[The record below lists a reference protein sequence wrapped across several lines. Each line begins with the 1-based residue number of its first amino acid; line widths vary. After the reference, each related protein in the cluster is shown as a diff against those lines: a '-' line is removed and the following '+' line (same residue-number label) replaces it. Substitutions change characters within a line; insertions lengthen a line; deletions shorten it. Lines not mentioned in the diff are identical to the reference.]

1 MIQLQYLNRVL
12 DSRDSYLLTN
22 NKLTVDFFSDYVE
35 EYKFI
40 CNHLNTY
47 GNIPDKETFLASFKD
62 FDIIKVSESNNYLLD
77 ELYKDKNRRSLAS
90 TFNKVRDLLNNDKV
104 EEAMSIYLSASSN
117 LIENNSLQS
126 VNIIEDTSRYDKY
139 LDKCSDIT
147 KAYVRTG
154 FKELDKIIG
163 GWDRSEEYATIV
175 ARLGNGKTWLLL
187 KTALAA
193 AEQGLRVGIYSGE
206 MAVDKVAYRI
216 DTLYGHIS
224 NRDIT
229 HGSINSQLK
238 YKEYIDNL
246 KSSIKGNIFVITP
259 DLIGGPATVS
269 ALKAFIQ
276 KDQLDILCIDQH
288 SLLEDERKAKSP
300 IEKAANI
307 SRDIKNLQ
315 VMTRIPIITVSQQN
329 RESTENGVGNH
340 MIAQSD
346 RIGQDSTTII
356 FAEQKDGIMTLSLTK
371 SRDSESGKK
380 LKYAVDFNVGTF
392 TYIPD
397 DEDGCASSE
406 CENLRKEFEYD
417 TDSGE
422 NVF

>member
-1 MIQLQYLNRVL
+1 MIQLQYLNKIL
-12 DSRDSYLLTN
+12 DSRDSYMLTSN
-22 NKLTVDFFSDYVE
+22 NLDSDFFSDYTE

-40 CNHLNTY
+40 CDHLAMY
-47 GNIPDKETFLASFKD
+47 GNIPDKETFLSNFND
-62 FDIIKVSESNNYLLD
+62 FDIIKVEESNKYLLD
-77 ELYKDKNRRSLAS
+77 ELYKDKNRRALAS

-104 EEAMSIYLSASSN
+104 DEAMNIYLSASSN
-117 LIENNSLQS
+117 LSENSSLQS
-126 VNIIEDTSRYDKY
+126 INILEDTSRYNKY
-139 LDKCSDIT
+139 IDKCNDIS
-147 KAYVRTG
+147 KAYIKTG
-154 FKELDKIIG
+154 FKELDNIIG
-163 GWDRSEEYATIV
+163 GWDRQEEYATIV
-175 ARLGNGKTWLLL
+175 ARLGNGKTWILL

-216 DTLYGHIS
+216 DTLFSHIS
-224 NRDIT
+224 NKDIT
-229 HGSINSQLK
+229 HGNVNSQCK
-238 YKEYIDNL
+238 YKEHIDTL
-246 KSSIKGNIFVITP
+246 KDKIKGNIFVITP

-269 ALKAFIQ
+269 ALKSFIQ
-276 KDQLDILCIDQH
+276 KDKLDILCIDQH
-288 SLLEDERKAKSP
+288 SLLEDERKAKNP
-300 IEKAANI
+300 VEKAANI

-380 LKYAVDFNVGTF
+380 IQYSVDFNQGNF
-392 TYIPD
+392 IYIPD
-397 DEDGCASSE
+397 DESGSNSEE
-406 CENLRKEFEYD
+406 CEALRKEFEYD
-417 TDSGE
+417 TDEGV
-422 NVF
+422 NAF

>member
-1 MIQLQYLNRVL
+1 MIQLQYLNRLL
-12 DSRDSYLLTN
+12 DSRDSYMLTSN
-22 NKLTVDFFSDYVE
+22 NLDDEFFSDYKE

-40 CNHLNTY
+40 CNHFSSY
-47 GNIPDKETFLASFKD
+47 GNIPDKETFLANFKD
-62 FDIIKVSESNNYLLD
+62 FDIIKVEESNKYLLD
-77 ELYKDKNRRSLAS
+77 ELYKDKNRRALAS

-104 EEAMSIYLSASSN
+104 DEAMNIYLNATSKLS
-117 LIENNSLQS
+117 ENTSMQS
-126 VNIIEDTSRYDKY
+126 VNIIDDISRYEKY
-139 LDKCSDIT
+139 IDKCSDIR

-154 FKELDKIIG
+154 FKELDNIIG
-163 GWDRSEEYATIV
+163 GWDRQEEYATIV

-187 KTALAA
+187 RTALAA

-224 NRDIT
+224 NKDLT
-229 HGSINSQLK
+229 HGNVSSQSK
-238 YKEYIDNL
+238 YKDYIDNL
-246 KSSIKGNIFVITP
+246 KTKIAGSIFVTTP
-259 DLIGGPATVS
+259 DMLGGPATVS
-269 ALKAFIQ
+269 ALKSFIE
-276 KDQLDILCIDQH
+276 KDKLDILCIDQH

-380 LKYAVDFNVGTF
+380 LRYAVDFNQGNFV
-392 TYIPD
+392 YIPD
-397 DEDGCASSE
+397 DEDGTNTAQ
-406 CENLRKEFEYD
+406 CEELRKEFDYD
-417 TDSGE
+417 TDEGV
-422 NVF
+422 NAF